1 MKVDEEEGEACEED
15 AGGAEVVAGL
25 HAATNV
31 NVACI
36 TRRVAAA
43 PNVYA
48 ECITRGAAA
57 APNVYA
63 ECKGEQPQ
71 QPRLM

>member
-48 ECITRGAAA
+48 DCKTGRVATR
-57 APNVYA
+57 NV
-63 ECKGEQPQ
+63 
-71 QPRLM
+71 M